1 MTALAFDTAAPAM
14 GVCVAAPNATVV
26 CSVAAGLQHGAR
38 LAPLIDGALRQAGV
52 TAADLELVV
61 CGIGPGSFTGVR
73 IGIATALGMTAGGGR
88 CGLLGVSALD
98 AAGHRLRFFPGVV
111 APLIDARKG
120 RLFAALYRSGRR
132 LTGFLDESP
141 ERIRERLQAYPAVLL
156 TGPAAPP
163 LHAAWA
169 AGMTCSGGMA
179 SGGIAMD
186 PAAEQADAAALLA
199 VGAQRY
205 ARQAVRRVLPRP
217 AYLRPSEAEL
227 GQPGPAAPGV
237 RTLPARSPTSR

>member
-98 AAGHRLRFFPGVV
+98 AAGYRLRFFPGVV

-141 ERIRERLQAYPAVLL
+141 ERIRERLRAYPAVLL
-156 TGPAAPP
+156 TGPAAPT

-169 AGMTCSGGMA
+169 GSE
-179 SGGIAMD
+179 IALD
-186 PAAEQADAAALLA
+186 PSAEQADAAALLA

-237 RTLPARSPTSR
+237 RALPARSQAAGGGPTSR

>member
-38 LAPLIDGALRQAGV
+38 LAPLIEDALRQAGV
-52 TAADLELVV
+52 TAADLDLVV

-156 TGPAAPP
+156 TGPAAPT

-169 AGMTCSGGMA
+169 GGRA
-179 SGGIAMD
+179 SGGGRAGSGIALD
-186 PAAEQADAAALLA
+186 PSAEQADAAALLA

-205 ARQAVRRVLPRP
+205 ARQAVRRVLPQP

-227 GQPGPAAPGV
+227 GQPGPAAPRV
-237 RTLPARSPTSR
+237 RTLPARGPTSR